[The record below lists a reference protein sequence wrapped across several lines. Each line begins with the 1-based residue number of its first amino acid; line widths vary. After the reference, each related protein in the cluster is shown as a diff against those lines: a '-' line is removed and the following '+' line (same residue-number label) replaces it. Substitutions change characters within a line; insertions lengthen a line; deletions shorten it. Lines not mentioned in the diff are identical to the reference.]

1 MASLIYTWVN
11 KIRATLMISISTFTV
26 LLCLLQVVLRY
37 FTFISMRPFA
47 WGDEIV
53 RLCSIWVI
61 FLGVSLGIREN
72 SHFAVDLFV
81 NKIQSKKLRKI
92 ADYLLDAA
100 AIVVFIIVAYQ
111 GYRYTSMNIVS
122 YLQNIRISMGW
133 FYASIP
139 VGALLCL
146 FEYGYRLVY
155 GKSYKEQVLV
165 VGKRS
170 NKEQR

>member
-1 MASLIYTWVN
+1 MASLIYKWVD
-11 KIRATLMISISTFTV
+11 KARSTVMISILIFTV
-26 LLCLLQVVLRY
+26 SLCILQVALRY

-72 SHFAVDLFV
+72 SHFAVDLILD
-81 NKIQSKKLRKI
+81 KIKSENMRKI
-92 ADYLLDAA
+92 ADYILDVIA
-100 AIVVFIIVAYQ
+100 IIVFLVIIYQ
-111 GYRYTSMNIVS
+111 GYRYTITNVTS
-122 YLQNIRISMGW
+122 YLQNIRISMAW
-133 FYASIP
+133 FYAAIP

-146 FEYGYRLVY
+146 FEYGYRLAL
-155 GKSYKEQVLV
+155 GKSYKTKVLEN
-165 VGKRS
+165 GNTR